1 MRPSQQLYVR
11 LLTRYLRPQLGQT
24 LLLLF
29 VLCINILLQLTNP
42 LIMRRFLDSALA
54 GGSMELL
61 TRLALLFIGIAAVQQ
76 VAAVGSTVLAENV
89 GWRATNALRRDLAR
103 HCLHLDL
110 TFHQQR
116 TPGEMIERIDGDIDA
131 LTRFFAQL
139 VV

>member
-1 MRPSQQLYVR
+1 MRPSQQIYVR

-61 TRLALLFIGIAAVQQ
+61 TGLALLFIGIAAVQQ
-76 VAAVGSTVLAENV
+76 VAAISSTVLAENV
-89 GWRATNALRRDLAR
+89 G
-103 HCLHLDL
+103 
-110 TFHQQR
+110 
-116 TPGEMIERIDGDIDA
+116 
-131 LTRFFAQL
+131 
-139 VV
+139 

>member
-1 MRPSQQLYVR
+1 MRPSQRIYVR

-61 TRLALLFIGIAAVQQ
+61 TGLALLFIGIAAVQQ
-76 VAAVGSTVLAENV
+76 VAAISSTVPAENV
-89 GWRATNALRRDLAR
+89 GWGATNALRRDLAR
-103 HCLHLDL
+103 H
-110 TFHQQR
+110 
-116 TPGEMIERIDGDIDA
+116 
-131 LTRFFAQL
+131 
-139 VV
+139 